1 MVESVVDGRRA
12 GLWRLPPSRYLA
24 GGCLKDPPPPPPPL
38 PRCFQVEERRGKERE
53 EKEEEEEEEE
63 EEAAAE
69 EDGGF
74 LQPTPTSHIF
84 LELPTEEDARQA
96 DSAK

>member
-24 GGCLKDPPPPPPPL
+24 GGCLKDPPPPL

-53 EKEEEEEEEE
+53 EKEEEE
-63 EEAAAE
+63 AATE